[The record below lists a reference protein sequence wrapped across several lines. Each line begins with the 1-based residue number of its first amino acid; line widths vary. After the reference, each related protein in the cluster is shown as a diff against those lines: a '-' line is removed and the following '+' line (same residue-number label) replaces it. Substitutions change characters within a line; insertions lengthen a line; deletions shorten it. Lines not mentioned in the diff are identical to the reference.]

1 MEEHLLD
8 DIEIIGFSGKLGSGK
23 NYVAEKL
30 FFPKLS
36 LHKPTLCMALADHI
50 KVDLCVKKNIEYNK
64 LFFSKDAET
73 RRLLQLEAT
82 ENGRM
87 IYGDDIWINI
97 LDKWIKLYASR
108 GIKRFLI
115 TDIRF
120 ENEFEY
126 IKSLGGLNILVIATD
141 RVTQELLK
149 EAYGDTCKMNEISEH
164 SSEKGLDYMKDQFD
178 YIIYNDIN
186 DLKDDSIIENNIDA
200 ILKEICNR

>member
-23 NYVAEKL
+23 SYIAEKL

-36 LHKPTLCMALADHI
+36 SEKPTLCMAVADHI
-50 KVDLCVKKNIEYNK
+50 KVDLCVKRNIEYNK
-64 LFFSKDAET
+64 LFFSKDVET

-87 IYGDDIWINI
+87 IYGENIWIKI
-97 LDKWIKLYASR
+97 LDTWIKIYTSR
-108 GIKRFLI
+108 GIKQFII

-126 IKSLGGLNILVIATD
+126 IKSKGGKMILVIAID
-141 RVTQELLK
+141 RVTTELLK
-149 EAYGDTCKMNEISEH
+149 ETHGDEHKINEIKLH
-164 SSEKGLDYMKDQFD
+164 SSEKGLDYMKDKFD
-178 YIIYNDIN
+178 YVIYNNINNEPNIIKNRVDEIIN
-186 DLKDDSIIENNIDA
+186 DIYK
-200 ILKEICNR
+200 